1 MVARNLVFVLILL
14 IIFVPFAW
22 AEGSMPPNI
31 KITEFMVLNEN
42 VISDERGVYS
52 SWIEI
57 TNLEDQPINIG
68 GFYISDLKEDP
79 LRYKFPVDF
88 PNLTTIPPGQAI
100 ILWADATPNLGPLH
114 LSFKLSPTAENVIL
128 RWKDK
133 KTILDAVEYGK
144 QVNSISYGRRHLSED
159 WAFFADPTPG
169 NPNLTK
175 GFSESKPALGAL
187 FYNNNKSFILGVI
200 ASIIGLTVII
210 IILLHSIRCRKNAE
224 VALHN
229 KNEELGTYNEEL
241 IATNEQLTAI
251 EEELRHQFEE
261 LERNRISL
269 QLANRKLFDIIE
281 FLPDA
286 TFVIDEKN
294 KVFAWNRAIEEM
306 TGISKQEIVGKG
318 DYLYAVPFYGE
329 PKPMLVDLIEADDKE
344 IERYYNNLERKG
356 NALFGE
362 AYVPSFFQGK
372 SAFLWMAASIL
383 YDDYGSNVGAIQ
395 SIRDITERKETEEQ
409 LRRLSLY
416 DTLTGLYNRTYFEQE
431 MKRLEDGRHAPV
443 GIIVCDVDG
452 LKLVNDT
459 LGHDSGDILLKVA
472 ADTIKSCFR
481 ESDVVARI
489 GGDEFAALLPC
500 SDNQV
505 VENAAN
511 RIRAAIKRYNS
522 EDQSFGLNLSVGLS
536 VSSDAEVNMGELFKD
551 ADNAMYREKLHHG
564 QSSRRAVI
572 ETLMKALEARD
583 FITEGHTDR
592 LEELVVSLA
601 LSLGLAE
608 SRMSDLQLL
617 AQFHDI
623 GKVGIPDHI
632 LFKSSPLTD
641 KEYAVM
647 QRHSEIGH
655 RIAQSAP
662 DLAPIADWILKHHE
676 FWDGSGYPLGL
687 KEEEIPLECRILGI
701 ADAYDAMTSERPYRN
716 PLSHERAVAEL
727 KKCAGKQFDPRLVN
741 VFVNVQNKCSG

>member
-1 MVARNLVFVLILL
+1 MLVRNMFFVLILL

-22 AEGSMPPNI
+22 AEGSMTPNI

-57 TNLEDQPINIG
+57 TNLEDEPVNIG

-79 LRYKFPVDF
+79 LRYKIPVDF
-88 PNLTTIPPGQAI
+88 PNLTTIPPKQTT
-100 ILWADATPNLGPLH
+100 ILWADATSDIGPLH
-114 LSFKLSPTAENVIL
+114 LSFKLSPSGENVIL
-128 RWKDK
+128 RSKDK
-133 KTILDAVEYGK
+133 KTVLDTIEYDK
-144 QVNSISYGRRHLSED
+144 QVSNISYGRMHTSEK

-169 NPNLTK
+169 KPNLTK
-175 GFSESKPALGAL
+175 GYTESKQAQNAL
-187 FYNNNKSFILGVI
+187 FYNNNKSFMLGVI

-241 IATNEQLTAI
+241 IATNEELTAI
-251 EEELRHQFEE
+251 EEELRHQFDE
-261 LERNRISL
+261 LEKNRISL

-306 TGISKQEIVGKG
+306 TGISKEKIVGKG

-329 PKPMLVDLIEADDKE
+329 PKPMLVDLIKADDKE
-344 IERYYNNLERKG
+344 IERYYNNIERKG
-356 NALFGE
+356 NTLFGE

-372 SAFLWMAASIL
+372 SAFLWMAASIF

-459 LGHDSGDILLKVA
+459 LGHDSGDMLLKVA

-500 SDNQV
+500 SDSQV

-511 RIRAAIKRYNS
+511 RIRAAIKGYNA

-536 VSSDAEVNMGELFKD
+536 VSSDAEVNMSELFKD

-564 QSSRRAVI
+564 QSSRQAVVQ
-572 ETLMKALEARD
+572 TLMKALEARD

-632 LFKSSPLTD
+632 LFKPSPLTD

-687 KEEEIPLECRILGI
+687 KGEDIPLECRILGI
-701 ADAYDAMTSERPYRN
+701 ADAYDAMTSKRPYRKA
-716 PLSHERAVAEL
+716 LSHDRAIAEL